1 MKNELDD
8 LYNIYHANIRV
19 DDLPITENVNPVKV
33 GDILVA
39 LYGGRE
45 IRGEVSAVYESHFLL
60 KGKGGSIKVTLD
72 DVTEHYPKNR
82 AFENKTSGG
91 MRKFSESAAQPD
103 QQVPVTTKPNNVKRE
118 EKPVDRMQQKK
129 RRDIEEEE
137 NKDMKNSPDNQVDL
151 SIESVKIIGKLI
163 YFTGNVKFKQVENM
177 FEKRLLSKDDYW
189 YLLNEKQ
196 DEIHVIRNND
206 KAFEIQPFANALV
219 SHFLKSQ
226 NKLINES
233 YGQIKV
239 AGNNNFSVISNIPQ
253 NVHKEL
259 LNNIISLL
267 SGIKN
272 K

>member
-1 MKNELDD
+1 MGNELDN
-8 LYNIYHANIRV
+8 LYNIYHANIKV
-19 DDLPITENVNPVKV
+19 DDLPITENLNPVKA

-45 IRGEVSAVYESHFLL
+45 IRGEVSAVYENHFLL
-60 KGKGGSIKVTLD
+60 KGKNGTSIKVTLD

-82 AFENKTSGG
+82 AFENKSTGG
-91 MRKFSESAAQPD
+91 MKKFTESAAQPE
-103 QQVPVTTKPNNVKRE
+103 QQVPATAKPVKRE
-118 EKPVDRMQQKK
+118 EKPVDIAQQKK

-137 NKDMKNSPDNQVDL
+137 NKEMKNSPDNQVDL

-163 YFTGNVKFKQVENM
+163 YFTGNVKYKQVENM
-177 FEKRLLSKDDYW
+177 FEKKLLSKDDYW

-206 KAFEIQPFANALV
+206 RAFEIQPFANALV
-219 SHFLKSQ
+219 GHFLKSQ
-226 NKLINES
+226 NKLVNES

-259 LNNIISLL
+259 LNSIISLL
-267 SGIKN
+267 SGIK